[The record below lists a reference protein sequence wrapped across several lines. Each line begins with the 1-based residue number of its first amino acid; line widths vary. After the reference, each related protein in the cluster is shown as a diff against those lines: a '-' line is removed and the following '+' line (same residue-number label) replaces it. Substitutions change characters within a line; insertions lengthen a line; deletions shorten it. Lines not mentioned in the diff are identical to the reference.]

1 MGRYKAPYLN
11 LSNVDSG
18 LTSYATKKETLDPNM
33 DKSVN
38 DSIECAPLVADTT
51 ATKDPIREYFD
62 HYPDFLYDPSAP
74 VPRNFD
80 RLVEQNGW
88 PIGSTRFEVA
98 LAQINAALFQH
109 FDDSIEVPGPPM
121 EPEAGSAGHG
131 FSAYGIESTTGDPV
145 RECFERYRNFVYDPS
160 ESVQQQ
166 FDRLVQQNHWR
177 IGSTRYEAAL
187 ARINAA
193 LLQQYDPSYE
203 VPELFVEPEPE
214 PVSGGGWTSNHK
226 VGKNARKKAKRKMKK
241 AAAKALENAEGLE
254 AGASDTAG
262 TAPLQGAWVEAAADG
277 DSKPEGFDSSVTVFV
292 PGDAQTVPPQAK
304 QPTASDDVHTKAT
317 TDEKLCTER
326 LEQVDT
332 DTTDVKP
339 TSLSDLGE
347 AKSDARNERGDK
359 DAASVVSTATNDFA
373 ERVGAGTVL
382 NPIDAFFSQY
392 PSFDA
397 NRDRALSVATQ
408 LNQLRKQ
415 EGWWGKRYG
424 LWVDVLEKY
433 QEALVLQ
440 FNASYGTDAESLEN
454 WHRVL
459 QSIGME
465 QPGTV
470 EECKALLR
478 IIYVN
483 LVDLIDVSLKPE
495 AQGVNCVF
503 DSALAL
509 GTYTVSTRSAPSVAD
524 TTAAKD
530 PIRDYFDRYP
540 DFVYDPSAPVPRNF
554 DRLVEQN
561 GWPIGSTRFKAALAQ
576 IEAALFRH
584 FDDSIEV
591 PGPPVEHPKSAE
603 AGSADSGFFAY
614 GIESFATKVP
624 RGILSESASNDIA
637 ISCTTLQNLYS
648 NNLIGLF
655 SKTAGLLVLLGGG
668 WTSNHR
674 AGKKKAKRKMK
685 DAAKALENAEG
696 LEAGVSDTAGTAP
709 LQGACVEAAADGDS
723 RLEGFD
729 SSVTGFVPGDAQ
741 TIPPQAK
748 QPTASDDVHTKATT
762 DEKLCTERLEQVDA
776 DTTDVK
782 PTSLSD
788 LGEAKSDTRNG
799 RGDKD
804 VSRLFRVFTSSV
816 RRVKREEDSDA
827 DSVQASHASDEWQV
841 LDSSENDDNSS
852 LHVQVVGRFT
862 SADYDRALAD
872 IPSLANNDV
881 INILGLHR
889 KAWLVLRGHGPGVYQ
904 DYTSASRNAQLDP
917 NLGVSASVRECRS
930 IEDADRQFV
939 HLYMRGMIQR
949 TGPELHGTIL
959 PFQLKA
965 QGLADSTPDDE
976 TSWWVVPLSCSPGC
990 YFGRPTSSGEI
1001 APSNTESTP
1010 PVVIPRTP
1018 LNPID
1023 AFFGKYPEFDAN
1035 RDRTLSVAT
1044 QLNQLRKQEEWWGDR
1059 YGLWVD
1065 ALEKYHEALVL
1076 QFNASYGTDAEN
1088 LENWH
1093 RLLRAIGGGLRK
1105 TVYECKVII
1114 SMIYV
1119 NIVDLVDV
1127 SLDPAARPVSVVF
1140 DSVRGLSDYTVS
1152 TRKYFP
1158 KKHAAA
1164 GSLLKRLLRQDI

>member
-18 LTSYATKKETLDPNM
+18 LTSYAM
-33 DKSVN
+33 SIN
-38 DSIECAPLVADTT
+38 D
-51 ATKDPIREYFD
+51 
-62 HYPDFLYDPSAP
+62 
-74 VPRNFD
+74 
-80 RLVEQNGW
+80 
-88 PIGSTRFEVA
+88 
-98 LAQINAALFQH
+98 
-109 FDDSIEVPGPPM
+109 M
-121 EPEAGSAGHG
+121 
-131 FSAYGIESTTGDPV
+131 
-145 RECFERYRNFVYDPS
+145 
-160 ESVQQQ
+160 
-166 FDRLVQQNHWR
+166 
-177 IGSTRYEAAL
+177 
-187 ARINAA
+187 
-193 LLQQYDPSYE
+193 
-203 VPELFVEPEPE
+203 
-214 PVSGGGWTSNHK
+214 
-226 VGKNARKKAKRKMKK
+226 
-241 AAAKALENAEGLE
+241 
-254 AGASDTAG
+254 
-262 TAPLQGAWVEAAADG
+262 
-277 DSKPEGFDSSVTVFV
+277 
-292 PGDAQTVPPQAK
+292 
-304 QPTASDDVHTKAT
+304 
-317 TDEKLCTER
+317 
-326 LEQVDT
+326 
-332 DTTDVKP
+332 
-339 TSLSDLGE
+339 
-347 AKSDARNERGDK
+347 
-359 DAASVVSTATNDFA
+359 
-373 ERVGAGTVL
+373 
-382 NPIDAFFSQY
+382 
-392 PSFDA
+392 
-397 NRDRALSVATQ
+397 
-408 LNQLRKQ
+408 
-415 EGWWGKRYG
+415 
-424 LWVDVLEKY
+424 
-433 QEALVLQ
+433 
-440 FNASYGTDAESLEN
+440 
-454 WHRVL
+454 
-459 QSIGME
+459 
-465 QPGTV
+465 
-470 EECKALLR
+470 
-478 IIYVN
+478 
-483 LVDLIDVSLKPE
+483 
-495 AQGVNCVF
+495 
-503 DSALAL
+503 
-509 GTYTVSTRSAPSVAD
+509 AD

-591 PGPPVEHPKSAE
+591 PGPPVEPE

-655 SKTAGLLVLLGGG
+655 SKTTGVLVLLGGG
-668 WTSNHR
+668 RTSSHGV
-674 AGKKKAKRKMK
+674 GKKKANRNIEA
-685 DAAKALENAEG
+685 AAKALENAEG

-723 RLEGFD
+723 ELEGFD
-729 SSVTGFVPGDAQ
+729 LSVTGFVPSDAQ

-748 QPTASDDVHTKATT
+748 QPTASDDVHTKAAT
-762 DEKLCTERLEQVDA
+762 DEKLCTERLGQVDA

-788 LGEAKSDTRNG
+788 LDEAKSDTRNG
-799 RGDKD
+799 RGDKY
-804 VSRLFRVFTSSV
+804 VSHLFTSNV

-841 LDSSENDDNSS
+841 LDSSEKDDNSS

-872 IPSLANNDV
+872 MPSLANNDV

-889 KAWLVLRGHGPGVYQ
+889 KAWLVLCGHGPGVYQ

-990 YFGRPTSSGEI
+990 YIGRTTAEARAGAMKHFIEKAPDESAAYRRFVVSAGLERREARPTSSGEI

-1140 DSVRGLSDYTVS
+1140 DSVELHKHSTCCFDRSVDLLLEPFLNVSFAEEAFLTRDLPSIATQCAYLPTCESTTVLRLKGGGRVKSAAELRPKDPLEVYFTSFEGFEYRSNESASKQMKRLMTTLEQRYNKQFEGRIQGSGKIKAFEVPEVVKEGYQTALVEQFNTSFGKNVNELKAWHKLLRHCRVPELPATVPECKKIVERKYINLVDLVDARHDPKRQVTHFATEYELSDQILAQVEVGASATPSPGERARVGSSTEAKAKTHTKPSKSTGSSLTDSTVISLPAVAGGEVQPAPNFPEQDYLETFFRQHYPGFNSIRDRGESLATQMGQLRELEEWWGSCKDLWDIALGRYQDALVLQFNAWYGTDVDDLETWHRVLKIIGVDKLPETVSECKQLVDSLHVNLVDLVDASLHPPASRKKIEIFNSVEALSEYTVGYH
-1152 TRKYFP
+1152 KFFP
-1158 KKHAAA
+1158 KKHAKA
-1164 GSLLKRLLRQDI
+1164 GGVLRYLLRKIMDNLNRKPGSVLDHSNV